1 MLDRALCP
9 SRVCFGLPVEP
20 LGASQLPDLDLHG
33 LAAQAEVLHDVEILR
48 TFLRARDGRVSD
60 EREGLCYMS
69 ISSKRPPKVTDRHC
83 IGRYA
88 HDSTQTNLT
97 HISLILLHMTL
108 SSARMQSAKT
118 RSWNRR
124 DWQRDACSA
133 MQTDHGKRLDM
144 TGTSETTTPVPPRT
158 RLSGPDSMRH
168 SSRVPVPQAT

>member
-1 MLDRALCP
+1 MLNRALCP
-9 SRVCFGLPVEP
+9 SRVCFGLPVDP

-88 HDSTQTNLT
+88 HDSTQTSHLT
-97 HISLILLHMTL
+97 HPAPYDPFERPHAECKDPVMESTRLAARRMQRYADRSRQAFGHDRHVRDDDIC
-108 SSARMQSAKT
+108 SSADPAV
-118 RSWNRR
+118 
-124 DWQRDACSA
+124 
-133 MQTDHGKRLDM
+133 
-144 TGTSETTTPVPPRT
+144 GT
-158 RLSGPDSMRH
+158 
-168 SSRVPVPQAT
+168 